1 MFENVERSELLRR
14 SICTM
19 IQSACETELT
29 YLIYKG
35 VFKDNYNKRHIA
47 QVYGDLKVKLMCYVD
62 RYEDILTCND
72 YGILRDVIRIDIDF
86 LIDTTYGIYKF
97 NIIGDNKNE

>member
-35 VFKDNYNKRHIA
+35 VFKDNYDKRRIS
-47 QVYGDLKVKLMCYVD
+47 QVYRDLKAKLMSYVD
-62 RYEDILTCND
+62 RYEDMLTCED
-72 YGILRDVIRIDIDF
+72 YSILQNVIRIDIDF

-97 NIIGDNKNE
+97 HIKEIIKDE

>member
-14 SICTM
+14 SISTM

-35 VFKDNYNKRHIA
+35 VFKDNSNRWRIK
-47 QVYGDLKVKLMCYVD
+47 QVYEDLKDKLISYVD
-62 RYEDILTCND
+62 RYEDMLTCED
-72 YGILRDVIRIDIDF
+72 YSILQNVIRIDIDF

-97 NIIGDNKNE
+97 HIIGDNKK